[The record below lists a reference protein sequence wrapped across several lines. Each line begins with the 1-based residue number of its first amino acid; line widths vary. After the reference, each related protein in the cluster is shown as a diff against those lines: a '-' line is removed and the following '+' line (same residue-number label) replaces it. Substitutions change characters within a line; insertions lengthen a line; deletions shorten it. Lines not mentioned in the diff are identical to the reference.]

1 MGTTVKKRS
10 VSDYIYYFI
19 MEEFLLVAFV
29 TFSIPIVALF
39 EFHQTSKGRFFNEL
53 RVSLKNLFP
62 SLVKYI

>member
-1 MGTTVKKRS
+1 
-10 VSDYIYYFI
+10 